1 MNHVVRASSRDLLAC
16 FFEECEK
23 QFRFL
28 ERQHGFLYLSGLAE
42 YRKNYKVITPY
53 LNGPVKEPFLALTR
67 YEKGERAVEILYG
80 EDNFTIEIF
89 MYLDAITRLSLKD
102 LMLAMRIDSVFAK
115 PLVWMT
121 EIGMLRESL
130 EVFAKALQQNDR
142 KFLNP
147 SEKLIDRAL
156 TMRGKLTEQT
166 IRAHYEVAKNE
177 ASEKAAQAFVRKNYG
192 VVVEILEPFIKDLGA
207 ADLKKLKRAQ
217 EKLGLPVFS

>member
-1 MNHVVRASSRDLLAC
+1 MNHVVRASSRDLLSC

-42 YRKNYKVITPY
+42 YKKNYKIIVPY
-53 LNGPVKEPFLALTR
+53 LNAPVKEPFLALTR
-67 YEKGERAVEILYG
+67 YEKDDQAIEILYG
-80 EDNFTIEIF
+80 ADNFTIEIF
-89 MYLDAITRLSLKD
+89 LYLDAITRLSLKD
-102 LMLAMRIDSVFAK
+102 LMLAMRIDTVFSK

-121 EIGMLRESL
+121 EVGMLRESL
-130 EVFAKALQQNDR
+130 EVFAKALQQYNK

-156 TMRGKLTEQT
+156 TMRGKLTEQAV
-166 IRAHYEVAKNE
+166 RAHYEVAKNE
-177 ASEKAAQAFVRKNYG
+177 ASAKAAQAYVRKNYPL
-192 VVVEILEPFIKDLGA
+192 VVEVLTPFVKDLGP

-217 EKLGLPVFS
+217 EKLGLREFP